1 MSNFTGLTLEEAQNK
16 YKGWLKAEEALMCAQ
31 SYVIEGRT
39 LTKANLKEVAERL
52 EYWEEKCNKLG
63 NEKSGNIGVKRVVV
77 KWD

>member
-1 MSNFTGLTLEEAQNK
+1 MSNFTGLTLEDAQNK

-31 SYVIEGRT
+31 SYVVEGRT

-52 EYWEEKCNKLG
+52 KYWEEKCNKLG
-63 NEKSGNIGVKRVVV
+63 NGKSGNICVKRVVV